1 MKKERATNIEKE
13 KRLFTI
19 QGWLLEG
26 VPDRLIIKQ
35 VLQLWPIELRQAER
49 YVKEAYISWKKV
61 EGVNIE
67 MKREMKIAE
76 LKQLKRSL
84 SKEHQGTPA
93 GLSSILNI
101 EKEIIKLEGIEIAKQ
116 IDITTK
122 GESINYRPIFGELD
136 SVFENDKTNHSEQ

>member
-35 VLQLWPIELRQAER
+35 ILQSWPIELRQAER
-49 YVKEAYISWKKV
+49 YVKEAYASWKKL
-61 EGVNIE
+61 EGVNID
-67 MKREMKIAE
+67 MKREIKIAE

-84 SKEHQGTPA
+84 AKEHQGTPA
-93 GLSSILNI
+93 GVNSILGV
-101 EKEIIKLEGIEIAKQ
+101 EKEIIKLEGLELAKQ

-122 GESINYRPIFGELD
+122 GESLNYRPIFGELD
-136 SVFENDKTNHSEQ
+136 PVFENDKADHSQ